1 MAATASIGEFL
12 DELKIDLDAI
22 TPGLDGVR
30 VFTAPVDEKV
40 EGGEAILLGHEAI
53 TAEWRMQGPDTI
65 AEHYSVPCRLLC
77 FKPGGT
83 NIATTGKASETQVS
97 AARDRAL
104 AILHILYDQSYTDHH
119 ASSTVEDWNIT
130 GVTIDQAPYEQGS
143 TAGRICAV
151 TFTIEVS
158 AMFTPA

>member
-1 MAATASIGEFL
+1 MAATASIGDFL

-30 VFTAPVDEKV
+30 VFTAPVDEV
-40 EGGEAILLGHEAI
+40 TEGDEAILLGYEAI
-53 TAEWRMQGPDTI
+53 TAEWTMQGPKTV
-65 AEHYSVPCRLLC
+65 AEHYTVPCRVLC
-77 FKPGGT
+77 FKPGAT
-83 NIATTGKASETQVS
+83 NVASTGKATETQVR

-130 GVTIDQAPYEQGS
+130 GVTIEQAPYEQGQ
-143 TAGRICAV
+143 TPGRICAV
-151 TFTIEVS
+151 TFTIDVT